1 MSNFIAT
8 YFPNLNNYWDIFCES
23 LQATAQMFIIGGI
36 LTLLIGL
43 AFGIG
48 LTVTKKDGIYPNSV
62 IHSVLESITN
72 LFRSIPFIILLIF
85 LIPFTRFITG
95 TAIGVRGAIVPIVVG
110 CVPFFARQTESALS
124 EVSPGKLEAARAM
137 GSSALGLIFRVL
149 LPESLPA
156 LIRAI
161 TITAIS
167 LIGLT
172 TSAGAV
178 GAGGIGSFAIN
189 YGQNLH
195 YQDIVNV
202 CVVVLLL
209 VICTIQLTGNLL
221 SKWAVN
227 RRLLPTFHFNSL
239 FQKSVK
245 ATKNVKVSKKYTRLA
260 GLVLLSSFLFVGCGS
275 NSSAAQTQKIKI
287 GVPNDATNQSRAL
300 NLLDEAG
307 LIEVDDAAGY
317 TPELKDV
324 TQYNYN
330 IEIIPAAA
338 NILVSSL
345 DDYGAAS
352 VNGTYAVP
360 AGLDPKKDGLITEV
374 QEVGSDNP
382 FINVIV
388 ARTQDKDNETYKKIV
403 EAYQSQLV
411 AEYLIT
417 KNNGISVPAFE
428 YDKTFTVDD
437 PEAFIQ
443 EIEGY
448 TAKADGSTVV
458 KIGTCGSGEIF
469 KAVQKQLDD
478 SNENILLDVVVFDAY
493 NLPNEALNN
502 GEIDLNSFQHKAY
515 LASEVASQGYDLVA
529 IGDTSSAPLTLYSK
543 KYTSIDEL
551 KTAAGKVE

>member
-1 MSNFIAT
+1 
-8 YFPNLNNYWDIFCES
+8 
-23 LQATAQMFIIGGI
+23 
-36 LTLLIGL
+36 
-43 AFGIG
+43 
-48 LTVTKKDGIYPNSV
+48 
-62 IHSVLESITN
+62 
-72 LFRSIPFIILLIF
+72 
-85 LIPFTRFITG
+85 
-95 TAIGVRGAIVPIVVG
+95 
-110 CVPFFARQTESALS
+110 
-124 EVSPGKLEAARAM
+124 
-137 GSSALGLIFRVL
+137 
-149 LPESLPA
+149 
-156 LIRAI
+156 
-161 TITAIS
+161 
-167 LIGLT
+167 
-172 TSAGAV
+172 AGAV

-202 CVVVLLL
+202 CVAVLLL
-209 VICTIQLTGNLL
+209 VICSIQLTGNIL

-227 RRLLPTFHFNSL
+227 RKLLPDLRLNFLSP
-239 FQKSVK
+239 
-245 ATKNVKVSKKYTRLA
+245 KVSKKYTRLA
-260 GLVLLSSFLFVGCGS
+260 GLIILSSFLLVGC
-275 NSSAAQTQKIKI
+275 NSSSSGQTQKIKI
-287 GVPNDATNQSRAL
+287 GVPSDATNQSRAL

-330 IEIIPAAA
+330 IEIVPASA

-388 ARTQDKDNETYKKIV
+388 SRTQDKENETYKKIV
-403 EAYQSQLV
+403 DAYQSQLV

-417 KNNGISVPAFE
+417 KNNGISVPAFD
-428 YDKTFTVDD
+428 YDKTFTLDD

-448 TAKADGSTVV
+448 QAKADGSTVV

-502 GEIDLNSFQHKAY
+502 GEIDLNAFQHKAY
-515 LASEVASQGYDLVA
+515 LASEVNSQG
-529 IGDTSSAPLTLYSK
+529 
-543 KYTSIDEL
+543 
-551 KTAAGKVE
+551 